1 MLVRQIVDSTLA
13 QFAYLVGCPRSGEA
27 LIIDPERDVDRY
39 FALAAQ
45 LKLRIVAAVD
55 THIHADYL
63 SGLREMAERGVLV
76 YASKAGGPDWQYEWL
91 VQSRYPHRLLA
102 HGDRFAVG
110 FIELHAVHTPGHTP
124 EHLSYLVR
132 DAGAG
137 ATDFI
142 ALASGDFVF
151 VGDVGRPDLLERA
164 AGFEGV
170 MIPSAR
176 SQFSSIETRFKPL
189 PEFLQVWPGHG
200 AGSAC
205 GKSLGD
211 VPTSTVGYELRHNR
225 SIQATVDEPT
235 FVDYIL
241 AGQPEPPRYFAR
253 MKRDNK
259 QGPRLLGA
267 LPAPAPVPAGQLAGL
282 ANRRDVVVLD
292 TRARDAWADGHLP
305 GSLLAELDG
314 QFCAIAGSYIDEGTP
329 IYLIVDAAHRDDAVR
344 ALVRVGLD
352 RIDGVIDPDAL
363 AAYARQGG
371 RLERTER
378 ISMADLERRRR
389 AGGVHVLDVRGSAE
403 RDGGYV
409 PGALHVPHTRV
420 GAQLADLPQDQ
431 PLLVHCASGA
441 RAAAVVALLE
451 HHGIRA
457 VQVDDAF
464 ANYRPADVSLGRTA

>member
-1 MLVRQIVDSTLA
+1 MLVRQIADPTLA

-39 FALAAQ
+39 FDLAAQ
-45 LKLRIVAAVD
+45 LKLRIVAAVE

-76 YASKAGGPDWQYEWL
+76 YASKEGGVDWQYEWL
-91 VQSRYPHRLLA
+91 RRSSYPHRLLA
-102 HGDRFAVG
+102 HGDRFSIG
-110 FIELHAVHTPGHTP
+110 FVEFHAVHTPGHTP

-137 ATDFI
+137 ASDSI

-164 AGFEGV
+164 AGFEGAMV
-170 MIPSAR
+170 PSAR
-176 SQFSSIETRFKPL
+176 SQFSSIQTHFKPL

-211 VPTSTVGYELRHNR
+211 VPISTVGYELRYNP
-225 SIQATVDEPT
+225 SIKATLDEQT

-259 QGPRLLGA
+259 FGPPLLSSVPI
-267 LPAPAPVPAGQLAGL
+267 PATVPVAELASL
-282 ANRRDVVVLD
+282 SNRTDVAVLD
-292 TRARDAWADGHLP
+292 TRSRDAWAAGHLP

-329 IYLIVDAAHRDDAVR
+329 VYLVVDAARVDDAVR

-352 RIDGVIDPDAL
+352 RIVGVIAPAAL
-363 AAYARQGG
+363 SAYAHDGG
-371 RLERTER
+371 HLNRTER
-378 ISMADLERRRR
+378 ITMADLEQRRI
-389 AGGVHVLDVRGSAE
+389 AGGVHVLDVRGTAE
-403 RDGGYV
+403 REAGQV
-409 PGALHVPHTRV
+409 PGALHIPHTRV
-420 GAQLADLPQDQ
+420 GAQLAAVPRDGTLI
-431 PLLVHCASGA
+431 VHCASGL
-441 RAAAVVALLE
+441 RAAAVVAVLE
-451 HHGIRA
+451 HHGVPA
-457 VQVDDAF
+457 VYVDDAF
-464 ANYRPADVSLGRTA
+464 ANYRRADADLGRTA